1 MSIPR
6 LLAVLAPVTIYSW
19 SLAVPLTILC
29 AGLAWL
35 AAGTKGQDE
44 VKGLLDM
51 GLSYNGCTPKWKVCT
66 GKLENPIKMDDVGVP
81 PL

>member
-51 GLSYNGCTPKWKVCT
+51 GLS
-66 GKLENPIKMDDVGVP
+66 
-81 PL
+81 